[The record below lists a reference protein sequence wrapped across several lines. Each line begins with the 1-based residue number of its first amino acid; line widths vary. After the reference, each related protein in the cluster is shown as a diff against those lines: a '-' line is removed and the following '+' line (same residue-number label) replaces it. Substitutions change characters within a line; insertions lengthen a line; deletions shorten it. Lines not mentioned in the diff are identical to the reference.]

1 MERRLLFCLPVCL
14 PVAYVLYF
22 LACPFVFLPVASSCF
37 RFVFGFGSGPPYKN
51 LGTRDMGKHRYHSP
65 VRIRWPKWRVYLA
78 LARM

>member
-1 MERRLLFCLPVCL
+1 MVRRLPVCL
-14 PVAYVLYF
+14 PVAYVRYS
-22 LACPFVFLPVASSCF
+22 LPALSSFFFSSPLLVSVLSSVSVC
-37 RFVFGFGSGPPYKN
+37 GPPYKN